1 MFNLNTLINIIS
13 SEVLNI
19 IIIILFVLTGGV
31 LPLWERKVLSLI
43 QRRVGPKF
51 VGYKGRLQFI
61 ADALKVFFKDYL
73 ILFYTNKYIFFV
85 LPVLFLNLNLLFW
98 CNIVFYSNCLYV
110 PVEYNI
116 VFLLIFSLL
125 SNMFIFFVGLFNN
138 NKYTILTSNR
148 ILNILFV
155 NELFVSVIFTII
167 FLFFNTFNFSKII
180 FFKNYLFT
188 ICLFIILLPLIFYLF
203 LLDINKVPFDLVEA
217 ESELIMGYHI
227 EYSGF
232 LFGLFVLVEY
242 LHLFFFIYILYILVA
257 II

>member
-1 MFNLNTLINIIS
+1 MFNFLNTSLDIFISELFNI
-13 SEVLNI
+13 VVT
-19 IIIILFVLTGGV
+19 ILFVLTGGV
-31 LPLWERKVLSLI
+31 LPLWERKFLSLI

-73 ILFYTNKYIFFV
+73 LLFHTNKYFFFI
-85 LPVLFLNLNLLFW
+85 LPVFFLNLNLLFW
-98 CNIVFYSNCLYV
+98 VNIVFFGNCTYV
-110 PVEYNI
+110 QVEYNML
-116 VFLLIFSLL
+116 FLMFFSLL
-125 SNMFIFFVGLFNN
+125 SNIFIFFTGIFSK

-148 ILNILFV
+148 ILNLLFI
-155 NELFVSVIFTII
+155 NEIFVSSIFLLIFTY
-167 FLFFNTFNFSKII
+167 FNTFNFSRI
-180 FFKNYLFT
+180 FFFSINMLT
-188 ICLFIILLPLIFYLF
+188 AQIFIFMLPLILFLF

-242 LHLFFFIYILYILVA
+242 LHLFFFVYILFLLLF
-257 II
+257 